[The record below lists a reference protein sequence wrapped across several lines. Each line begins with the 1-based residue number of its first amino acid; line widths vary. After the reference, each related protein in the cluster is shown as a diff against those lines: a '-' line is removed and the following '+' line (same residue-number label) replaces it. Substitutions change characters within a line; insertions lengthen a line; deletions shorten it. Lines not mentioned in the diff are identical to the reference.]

1 MGITLN
7 FSVITTEI
15 VFILISSLIF
25 LTDRFVKNKNYNF
38 YLVFITLIAGII
50 LASFT
55 PYGNFT
61 YAYQND
67 YPTTIFKLIVLFGG
81 VLITLI
87 SYNYLQKFEGLN
99 YGEYYGLI
107 LFSLVGSF
115 IMISAMDLLTIYLG
129 LELMSFP
136 VYFLIALNYAYNK
149 TSLEGS
155 LKYFLMG
162 SLGSLFILI
171 GLGIV
176 YYFIGTFTLSEISHK
191 LLSHAVGNKILLL
204 AFIFILGGFS
214 IKLSFVPFHMWA
226 PDAYES
232 APVPIT
238 SFIASIMKFTAI
250 VTLIKVILIGFYPL
264 KIQIGEL
271 LIPIILLSILIGN
284 IMAIKQDNIIRMLAY
299 SSIAHAGYAGLGLIS
314 GNYQGYSFSIFYMT
328 VYLIMTIGIF
338 SILVFLANSNE
349 DLLSIPNLAGFSKK
363 SPFVSF
369 LLLIFLFS
377 LAGVPPTAGFMA
389 KFYVFLFLI
398 KAKYIWVALLA
409 ILFSV
414 IGAYP
419 YLRVVKVIYM
429 DEKDI
434 TLESNYGVSFLLPAC
449 LTAILIIVLGVYPQV
464 LTNVIYKTINFYVH
478 LFFFPH

>member
-7 FSVITTEI
+7 FSVIFTEI
-15 VFILISSLIF
+15 IFILISSLIF
-25 LTDRFVKNKNYNF
+25 LTDKFVKNKNYSF
-38 YLVFITLIAGII
+38 YITFVTLIVGLI
-50 LASFT
+50 LVSFT
-55 PYGNFT
+55 PFGNFT

-67 YPTTIFKLIVLFGG
+67 FSSTIFKLVILFGA
-81 VLITLI
+81 VLIALI
-87 SYNYLQKFEGLN
+87 SYNYLQHFKALN

-115 IMISAMDLLTIYLG
+115 IMLSAMDLLTIYLG

-162 SLGSLFILI
+162 SLGSLFILV
-171 GLGIV
+171 GLGII

-191 LLSHAVGNKILLL
+191 LINHFVDNKILLL
-204 AFIFILGGFS
+204 AFIFLLGGFS

-250 VTLIKVILIGFYPL
+250 ATLIKMILIGFNPL
-264 KIQIGEL
+264 KVQIGEL

-314 GNYQGYSFSIFYMT
+314 GNYEGYSFSIFYM
-328 VYLIMTIGIF
+328 VIYLIMTIGIF
-338 SILVFLANSNE
+338 SILVFLANNKE
-349 DLLSIPNLAGFSKK
+349 DLLNIPNMAGLSKNN
-363 SPFVSF
+363 PFVSF

-377 LAGVPPTAGFMA
+377 LAGVPPTAGFIA

-419 YLRVVKVIYM
+419 YLRVLKVIYM
-429 DEKDI
+429 DDQEISFEYKYGI
-434 TLESNYGVSFLLPAC
+434 TFLIPVC
-449 LTAILIIVLGVYPQV
+449 LTAVLIIILGVYPQF
-464 LTNVIYKTINFYVH
+464 LTNMIYKTISIYVNLLFY
-478 LFFFPH
+478 PH